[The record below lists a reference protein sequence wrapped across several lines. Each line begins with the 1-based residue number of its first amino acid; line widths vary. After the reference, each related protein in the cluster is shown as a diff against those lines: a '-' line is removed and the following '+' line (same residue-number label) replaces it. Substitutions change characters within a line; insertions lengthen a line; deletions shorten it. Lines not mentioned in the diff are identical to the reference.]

1 MNNLL
6 SRFFVYKF
14 ILVILLQF
22 SYIYTQPI
30 YPKFVKEW
38 VKNISPLFLNGG
50 YRLSISTSLEEL
62 FTKHLQGRDVY
73 KSCIILLKSNI
84 EVFDNNNK
92 EWGVIDDETAE
103 KLCTTIDPLKS
114 MECSGLI
121 EPLISYA
128 YSIREFVQKRSIEA
142 PDLRAAC
149 ILVSEIG
156 PKRPFGLLNKGDI
169 KKRCED
175 FCNNNMSNMN
185 MFEGDYCLNYIQLCK
200 AIDFTLD
207 NDFYSLTPQ
216 DFGMAVAIST
226 MFGEMEP
233 KAKIT
238 LRDGCRF
245 MKYIIDKGL
254 ITKNI
259 NDISEYSFEL
269 ALSEFFASRLHNIGI
284 IDKPSTDI
292 NTFLNS
298 RSTSLVLLHKEIIRA
313 IKSISQISDKKVL
326 LRTTNNKIKSSKS
339 SKIENDKYID
349 DISDI
354 IEESNLSLGIY
365 SPINKEYNFNGA
377 QKTWSI
383 ILRKEILSRIN
394 IIPNIDYL
402 ISDIVTSIRSN
413 RVFITC
419 LNAMKESGIHISKS
433 IMFSACYKIDPFSF
447 HDCQRL
453 NIFDLQ
459 YIINLQKKL
468 EFEINGPIDL
478 RDLCSFSTQL
488 TPSDLHNIEEDDIY
502 NSCISSLLESHI
514 STKYN
519 FNKTV
524 RHNACKKSD
533 FSIRTPCLNIMQSI
547 YKSDYSKIEMVF
559 TLAKSLVNSDR
570 YSDVYLKLLR
580 SGNPSNFP
588 KFSDLCMAVNRMN
601 SNTFEECK
609 SEIEYILRPFS
620 SNYIFDI
627 NKGCS
632 KITEETRY
640 YKPQVRRSYYSQHRY
655 IPTLYLP
662 KRSELFELI
671 DSPELLESPELFD
684 VDYSKPAGM
693 YRLSDGSIQYFNG
706 KRYKINGNWWIK
718 LGDKWMVDIPINTF
732 NTRPNQYI
740 TLYPYFYPTQ
750 ADNTIYYLDLSNK
763 TSTSD
768 TNKNKRKKKN
778 RHKTRSIGI
787 MTD

>member
-6 SRFFVYKF
+6 LKFFIYKF

-22 SYIYTQPI
+22 SNIYTQPI

-38 VKNISPLFLNGG
+38 VKNINPLFLNGG
-50 YRLSISTSLEEL
+50 YRLSTSTNLEEL

-92 EWGVIDDETAE
+92 EWEVIDDKTAE

-128 YSIREFVQKRSIEA
+128 YSIREFLQKRGIKA
-142 PDLRAAC
+142 PDLREVC

-169 KKRCED
+169 KKSCED
-175 FCNNNMSNMN
+175 FCNNKSNMN
-185 MFEGDYCLNYIQLCK
+185 MFEENYCLNSIQLCK

-207 NDFYSLTPQ
+207 NDFNSLTSQ
-216 DFGMAVAIST
+216 HFGMAVAIST

-233 KAKIT
+233 RAKIT

-254 ITKNI
+254 ITRNI
-259 NDISEYSFEL
+259 KDISEYSFEL
-269 ALSEFFASRLHNIGI
+269 ALSEFFVNRLYNIGV
-284 IDKPSTDI
+284 IDKLSTDI
-292 NTFLNS
+292 NAFLNS

-313 IKSISQISDKKVL
+313 IKSISQMSDKKVL
-326 LRTTNNKIKSSKS
+326 LRTTDNKIKSSKS
-339 SKIENDKYID
+339 SKIKNNEYID

-354 IEESNLSLGIY
+354 IEESNISLEIS

-383 ILRKEILSRIN
+383 ILRREILSRIN
-394 IIPNIDYL
+394 RIPNIDYL

-433 IMFSACYKIDPFSF
+433 IMHSACYKIDPFSF

-488 TPSDLHNIEEDDIY
+488 TPSDLYNIEEDDIY
-502 NSCISSLLESHI
+502 NSCISSLLENHI

-519 FNKTV
+519 LNKTV

-533 FSIRTPCLNIMQSI
+533 FSIRTPCLDIMQST
-547 YKSDYSKIEMVF
+547 YRSDHSKIQMVF
-559 TLAKSLVNSDR
+559 TLAKSLVNSNI

-588 KFSDLCMAVNRMN
+588 TFSDLCMAVNRMD
-601 SNTFEECK
+601 SNIFEECK

-627 NKGCS
+627 NKGCNR
-632 KITEETRY
+632 ITEETRY
-640 YKPQVRRSYYSQHRY
+640 YKPQVRRKYYSQYRY
-655 IPTLYLP
+655 TPTLYLP
-662 KRSELFELI
+662 RRSELFELI
-671 DSPELLESPELFD
+671 GSPELLESSELLD

-693 YRLSDGSIQYFNG
+693 YRLSDGSIQYFDG
-706 KRYKINGNWWIK
+706 KRYRINGNWWIK

-740 TLYPYFYPTQ
+740 TLYPYFYPNQ
-750 ADNTIYYLDLSNK
+750 ADDTIYYLDLSDK
-763 TSTSD
+763 TNTGD
-768 TNKNKRKKKN
+768 TNKKKRKRRN
-778 RHKTRSIGI
+778 RHKRSIGVN
-787 MTD
+787 TDT